1 MVIAPVALL
10 AQGQP
15 QKAPAKAAASPTS
28 ANSVI
33 ERRIEAYLRKLYAW
47 GAAIHLKVGPLRD
60 APILGFY
67 EVPVEVSR
75 GEESDSAV
83 LYVSKDARFMLRG
96 DLLDMNADPFA
107 EIRSHISLM
116 DRPSRGPANA
126 RVTLVE
132 YADFQC
138 PSCKQLHETLRAIL
152 PNYPQVRVI
161 FKNFPLSQ
169 IHPWAMTA
177 AIAGRCAFLHSSDA
191 FWKLH
196 DAIFDSQDLLTPEN
210 VWDRLLEF
218 AAQAGLQPDSFRA
231 CMASPEAKKA
241 IEASIADGEA
251 LKILSTPTVFV
262 NGRAIVG
269 GSPDLLDQF
278 ITYELSVHSPSPHVP
293 NSSSTLPP

>member
-1 MVIAPVALL
+1 MLIAPVALL

-15 QKAPAKAAASPTS
+15 QKAPAKAAASPAS
-28 ANSVI
+28 ANSAI

-83 LYVSKDARFMLRG
+83 VYVSKDARFMLRG
-96 DLLDMNADPFA
+96 DLQDMNADPFA
-107 EIRSHISLM
+107 EVRSHMSLT

-126 RVTLVE
+126 RVTVVE

-138 PSCKQLHETLRAIL
+138 PSCKQLHEALRAIL

-169 IHPWAMTA
+169 VHPWAMTA
-177 AIAGRCAFLHSSDA
+177 ALAGRCAYSQNPDA
-191 FWKLH
+191 FWAFH
-196 DAIFDSQDLLTPEN
+196 DLLFDHQEAINPAN
-210 VWDRLLEF
+210 AWQAMQDY
-218 AAQAGLQPDSFRA
+218 ASKAGLDAGQLRA
-231 CMASPEAKKA
+231 CMAGPEARA
-241 IEASIADGEA
+241 AVDADFAEGQR
-251 LKILSTPTVFV
+251 LKIANTPTAFV
-262 NGRAIVG
+262 NGRRLIG
-269 GSPDLLDQF
+269 GDRALLEQYLQ
-278 ITYELSVHSPSPHVP
+278 YELVAPH
-293 NSSSTLPP
+293 